1 MADKEQGRPP
11 IERLP
16 AVVTGRVPRGTALR
30 GGGLSANAWIITF
43 TDLIALLLAF
53 FVLLYS
59 MSQVEK
65 TSWQNLVDSLA
76 QDFNSVTKAKTSKRA
91 VALHLDE
98 EGTVPGAD
106 LDYLAPVLRE
116 QIAARPVLV
125 RSVLQQRS
133 DRLVI
138 SLPGDL
144 VYRTNSADLA
154 PDAEAV
160 FFALSGVLRNLSN
173 TVEVEVFSDRS
184 EPAAG
189 FRSNWALTLGRAALV
204 VRLLAEAG
212 YEGPIMA
219 RGYGSSRHAQ
229 SARGVMAQ
237 GLPKFSNRIDIIVH
251 EWARGGQ

>member
-1 MADKEQGRPP
+1 MASEEQGRPRL
-11 IERLP
+11 ESLP
-16 AVVTGRVPRGTALR
+16 AVVTNPAPRGTALR
-30 GGGLSANAWIITF
+30 GRGLSANAWMIIF

-65 TSWQNLVDSLA
+65 TRWQNLVDSLA
-76 QDFNSVTKAKTSKRA
+76 QDFNSVTKANTSKRA
-91 VALHLDE
+91 VELHLDDRE
-98 EGTVPGAD
+98 IVPGVD

-116 QIAARPVLV
+116 QIAGHPVLA

-138 SLPGDL
+138 SLPDDL
-144 VYRTNSADLA
+144 VYRANSVDLA

-160 FFALSGVLRNLSN
+160 VFAMSGVLRNLSN
-173 TVEVEVFSDRS
+173 TVEVEVFSDGT
-184 EPAAG
+184 EPAEG
-189 FRSNWALTLGRAALV
+189 FRSDWNLTLGRAALMASM
-204 VRLLAEAG
+204 LAEAG

-229 SARGVMAQ
+229 AARDVMAE
-237 GLPKFSNRIDIIVH
+237 GFPLFANRIDIIVH

>member
-1 MADKEQGRPP
+1 MANKKQVRPA

-16 AVVTGRVPRGTALR
+16 AVVTSRVPRGTALR

-43 TDLIALLLAF
+43 TDLIGLLLAF

-91 VALHLDE
+91 VALHLDAE
-98 EGTVPGAD
+98 EIIPGAD

-138 SLPGDL
+138 SLPVDL
-144 VYRTNSADLA
+144 VYRANSADLA

-173 TVEVEVFSDRS
+173 TVEVEVFIDRS
-184 EPAAG
+184 EPADG
-189 FRSNWALTLGRAALV
+189 FRSDWDLTLGRAALV

-212 YEGPIMA
+212 YERSIMA

-229 SARGVMAQ
+229 AARDVMAE
-237 GLPKFSNRIDIIVH
+237 GLPLFANRIDIIVH